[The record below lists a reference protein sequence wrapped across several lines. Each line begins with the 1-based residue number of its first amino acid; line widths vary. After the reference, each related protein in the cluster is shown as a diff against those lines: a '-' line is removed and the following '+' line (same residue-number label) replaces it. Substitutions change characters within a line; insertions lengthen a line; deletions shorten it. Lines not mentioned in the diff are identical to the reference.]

1 MNLAPAGTLFDD
13 ITTFLLSKPTAQ
25 QVMDYQVPE
34 HLDNRLHELLDK
46 NSNLAL
52 SHEEQN
58 ELDTFLQF
66 AHIITLLKAKALE
79 QLDKDE

>member
-25 QVMDYQVPE
+25 QVLDYQVSE
-34 HLDNRLHELLDK
+34 HLDTRLHELLDK
-46 NSNLAL
+46 NSNVSL
-52 SHEEQN
+52 SREEQN
-58 ELDTFLQF
+58 ELDTFLHF

-79 QLDKDE
+79 QLDEDE